1 MSRYAKLTRLAVIG
15 LSVSALLPATA
26 AAMPI
31 NDGPATAQ
39 HLVGPGV
46 TPSTPIAAS
55 RHFRGG
61 GDVVSGHGYHLTVTP
76 STLVGDV
83 VSGHGYHFKAMPAGS
98 GIDRG
103 VLIVLAVGIVLALI
117 AWFLLVAGRPRTRE
131 RQAA

>member
-55 RHFRGG
+55 R
-61 GDVVSGHGYHLTVTP
+61 P
-76 STLVGDV
+76 SRAA
-83 VSGHGYHFKAMPAGS
+83 AMLS
-98 GIDRG
+98 
-103 VLIVLAVGIVLALI
+103 
-117 AWFLLVAGRPRTRE
+117 
-131 RQAA
+131 AATATT